1 MFTFIHAADIH
12 LDSPLRGLESHED
25 APVDEIRGATRR
37 AFINLI
43 DLAIEEA
50 VDFLLIAGDL
60 YDGDWKDYNTGLF
73 FTRQMG
79 RLDKAGI
86 RAFIVS
92 GNHDGASRIT
102 RNLPLPENVVHFS
115 AAKPESF
122 RLDELDVV
130 IHAQS
135 YASGTITENLA
146 ANYPLRIS
154 GSFNIGILHTALT
167 GRPGHENYAPCSLD
181 DLKSRGYDYWAL
193 GHVHKQ
199 EVVCKDPMIVF
210 PGNIQGR
217 HIKESGPKGAVL
229 VRVEDGHIADIEYRD
244 LDVVR
249 WVLCHVD
256 LTICETEEAVYEQ
269 VRTAMDNELNL
280 GHSRPLAM
288 RLVLTGNCPLHTEL
302 HNRFLHWT
310 EAFRGIA
317 AAIGEIWLEKVQLS
331 TQRQIGLDEI
341 VGTDTPFSEL
351 LQTIDSLDFKE
362 VGLTE
367 LLPELARLKSKLP
380 PELLHE
386 DCILEG
392 PPAKLEALKDE
403 VKELLIG
410 RLMHYGSK
418 S

>member
-135 YASGTITENLA
+135 YASGTISENLA

-181 DLKSRGYDYWAL
+181 DLKSKGYDYWAL

-199 EVVCKDPMIVF
+199 EVVCKDPMVVF

-229 VRVEDGHIADIEYRD
+229 VRVEDGYIAEIEYRD

-256 LTICETEEAVYEQ
+256 LTTCETEEAVYEQ
-269 VRTAMDNELNL
+269 VRKAMDSELNL
-280 GHSRPLAM
+280 GHFRLLAM
-288 RLVLTGNCPLHTEL
+288 RLVLTGSCPLHTEL
-302 HNRFLHWT
+302 HNRLLHWT

-331 TQRQIGLDEI
+331 TQRQIGLEEI

-351 LQTIDSLDFKE
+351 LQTIDRLDFKE

>member
-37 AFINLI
+37 AFVNLI
-43 DLAIEEA
+43 ELAIEEA
-50 VDFLLIAGDL
+50 VDFILIAGDL

-102 RNLPLPENVVHFS
+102 KNLPLPENVVHFS
-115 AAKPESF
+115 AAKPESV

-146 ANYPLRIS
+146 ANYPSLIS

-167 GRPGHENYAPCSLD
+167 GRPGHENYAPCSID
-181 DLKSRGYDYWAL
+181 DLTSRGYDYWAL

-229 VRVEDGHIADIEYRD
+229 VRVEDGYISDIEYRD

-249 WVLCHVD
+249 WVLCPVD
-256 LTICETEEAVYEQ
+256 VTTCETEEAVYEQ
-269 VRTAMDNELNL
+269 VRKAMDKELNH

-288 RLVLTGNCPLHTEL
+288 RLVLTGSCPLHTEL

-362 VGLTE
+362 VRLTE

>member
-37 AFINLI
+37 AFVNLI
-43 DLAIEEA
+43 ELAIEEA
-50 VDFLLIAGDL
+50 VEFILIAGDL

-79 RLDKAGI
+79 RLEKAGI
-86 RAFIVS
+86 KAFIVS

-115 AAKPESF
+115 AAKPESV

-146 ANYPLRIS
+146 ANYPSLIS
-154 GSFNIGILHTALT
+154 CSFNIGILHTALT
-167 GRPGHENYAPCSLD
+167 GRPGHENYAPCSID
-181 DLKSRGYDYWAL
+181 DLTSRGYDYWAL

-229 VRVEDGHIADIEYRD
+229 VRVEDGYISDIEYRD

-249 WVLCHVD
+249 WVLCPVD
-256 LTICETEEAVYEQ
+256 VTTCETEEAVYEQ
-269 VRTAMDNELNL
+269 VRKVMDKELNH

-351 LQTIDSLDFKE
+351 LHTIDSLDFKE
-362 VGLTE
+362 VRLTE